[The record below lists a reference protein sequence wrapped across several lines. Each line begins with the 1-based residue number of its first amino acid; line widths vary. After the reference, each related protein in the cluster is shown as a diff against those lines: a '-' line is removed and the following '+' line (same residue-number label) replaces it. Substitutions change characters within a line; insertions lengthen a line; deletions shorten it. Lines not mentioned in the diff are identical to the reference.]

1 MLTETSE
8 IQYQI
13 NLDFT
18 ILGEKVY
25 STSLFFVRFEGKLE
39 YVKKY
44 WNSIFS
50 PWNSIFSLETGFVDN
65 FLQIWKQKNPF

>member
-18 ILGEKVY
+18 ILGEKVC
-25 STSLFFVRFEGKLE
+25 STGLFFVRLEGKIE
-39 YVKKY
+39 YVK
-44 WNSIFS
+44 NTETRF
-50 PWNSIFSLETGFVDN
+50 FSLETGFFDN
-65 FLQIWKQKNPF
+65 FSQI

>member
-18 ILGEKVY
+18 ILVEKVC
-25 STSLFFVRFEGKLE
+25 STGLFFVRFEGKIE
-39 YVKKY
+39 YVKNTETRFPPLKLD
-44 WNSIFS
+44 F
-50 PWNSIFSLETGFVDN
+50 FSLETGFFDN
-65 FLQIWKQKNPF
+65 FSQI